1 MKTNYLAIL
10 ACGIVNAL
18 LGMGWFGM
26 FAQQW
31 MDGHGIT
38 RDMVEN
44 MDNPGMAYGLSFA
57 VALITAWL
65 ITTLMQRMD
74 VKDWM
79 DGAKIGLTIGLFGFL
94 GSIVANLFALKPFDL
109 SLVDGGFVLLQ
120 FALFGAILGGWQK
133 R

>member
-1 MKTNYLAIL
+1 MKTNYLAL
-10 ACGIVNAL
+10 VACGVANIV
-18 LGMGWFGM
+18 LGMGWFGA
-26 FAQQW
+26 FSQEW

-38 RDMVEN
+38 QEMVEG
-44 MDNPGMAYGLSFA
+44 MENPGMVYGISFA
-57 VALITAWL
+57 VALATAYL

-94 GSIVANLFALKPFDL
+94 GSIVANMYALNPFSL

-120 FALFGAILGGWQK
+120 FTVFGAILGGWQK